1 VKKASPEE
9 LTAMESFAANVQ
21 RLRRKLG
28 LTQEQF
34 ADAVGFSPR
43 YISRLESGEV
53 DATLRTIARVAA
65 KLEVPAAALLKVS
78 RLPDAKPGRP
88 RTRRAP

>member
-1 VKKASPEE
+1 MKPSPEE
-9 LTAMESFAANVQ
+9 RTAMESFAANVQ
-21 RLRRKLG
+21 RLRRRRG

-43 YISRLESGEV
+43 YIRRLESGEV

-65 KLEVPAAALLKVS
+65 KLGVTVAAMLKVA
-78 RLPDAKPGRP
+78 RLPEPKPGRP
-88 RTRRAP
+88 RARRSP

>member
-1 VKKASPEE
+1 MKKASPEE

-28 LTQEQF
+28 LTQEQL

-65 KLEVPAAALLKVS
+65 KLEVPAAALLRVS
-78 RLPDAKPGRP
+78 RLPEPKPGRP

>member
-65 KLEVPAAALLKVS
+65 KLEVPAAALLRVS
-78 RLPDAKPGRP
+78 RLPEPKPGRP

>member
-1 VKKASPEE
+1 VTVSPEE
-9 LTAMESFAANVQ
+9 LSAMRSFAANVQ
-21 RLRRKLG
+21 RLRRRRG

-43 YISRLESGEV
+43 YIRRLESGEV

-65 KLEVPAAALLKVS
+65 KLGVTTAAMLKVA
-78 RLPDAKPGRP
+78 RLPEAKPGRP
-88 RTRRAP
+88 RSRRIP